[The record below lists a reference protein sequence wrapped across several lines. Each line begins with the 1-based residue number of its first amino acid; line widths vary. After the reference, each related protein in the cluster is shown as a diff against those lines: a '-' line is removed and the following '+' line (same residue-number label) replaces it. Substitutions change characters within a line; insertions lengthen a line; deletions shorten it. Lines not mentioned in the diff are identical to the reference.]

1 MAASCR
7 PTSSTEACR
16 HSGLQSLEF
25 ECPVQSMRP
34 ANGGPFVHMTPWI
47 PCDGRSPCPA
57 FRASR
62 SRLLAEPSLGELQ
75 PCDIDVNP
83 TCAES
88 HPDNRQ
94 INALARKLALHF
106 GAGEDQA
113 LCSRAG
119 KYCSAR
125 RIRFGR
131 TIPRRLRR
139 AACAGSGWV
148 TQRRRI
154 WPCAAVGRTTSWD

>member
-1 MAASCR
+1 MVARTAKDSRGGSRRWRLIASRRSRARSGVSVAR
-7 PTSSTEACR
+7 PHR
-16 HSGLQSLEF
+16 HKLVSGDG
-25 ECPVQSMRP
+25 PVV
-34 ANGGPFVHMTPWI
+34 GPFQLGG
-47 PCDGRSPCPA
+47 GRG
-57 FRASR
+57 RADRRQQAQLSKYGAR
-62 SRLLAEPSLGELQ
+62 ANL
-75 PCDIDVNP
+75 

-88 HPDNRQ
+88 RPDDRQ

-131 TIPRRLRR
+131 TIPSRLRR
-139 AACAGSGWV
+139 AACAESGWV